1 MKNLFIISAMFCL
14 FGCAMNQAKACS
26 PSKPTLASMIESYNA
41 GAFLLVQG
49 YFEPPKEGI
58 FSSNFVVTRSS
69 DPSIKVGESYNVYE
83 YGPFG
88 SMCEMYE
95 MESSVDRDKTGKNKP
110 RLLFVY
116 KDRSKKGKLVTPI
129 FWDEG
134 LSIKGEKIEY
144 EDKDYDEKQKYV
156 TYQYSASLSNLWKQV
171 LAGGK
176 LKFERKKR

>member
-1 MKNLFIISAMFCL
+1 M
-14 FGCAMNQAKACS
+14 
-26 PSKPTLASMIESYNA
+26 
-41 GAFLLVQG
+41 
-49 YFEPPKEGI
+49 
-58 FSSNFVVTRSS
+58 
-69 DPSIKVGESYNVYE
+69 
-83 YGPFG
+83 
-88 SMCEMYE
+88 
-95 MESSVDRDKTGKNKP
+95 
-110 RLLFVY
+110 
-116 KDRSKKGKLVTPI
+116 TPI